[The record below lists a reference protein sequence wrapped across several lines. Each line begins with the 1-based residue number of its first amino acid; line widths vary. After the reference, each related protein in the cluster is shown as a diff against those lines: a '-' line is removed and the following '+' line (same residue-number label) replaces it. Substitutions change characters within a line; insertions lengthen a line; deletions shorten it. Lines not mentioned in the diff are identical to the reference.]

1 MPKKRQA
8 KSRIS
13 VKASPEYLRLHREE
27 PDYKRDLL
35 KVNKETK
42 SNIKEILCKLY
53 GSAMAKKW
61 YPEIKRRMQVYY
73 AHKTSEMIEDDAGF
87 QPENRFTEK
96 DMILITY
103 GDLIVSPGKRPL
115 EVLYDVLTKKVP
127 FATTVHILPFFPYS
141 SDRGFSVKSYF
152 AVDPSMGVWADIDRL
167 GTRFEL
173 MFDGVINHVSSKSR
187 LFQEFLNGNPAFEDF
202 FIQFSTKHDM
212 SMDHRKLILRPRTS
226 DVLTKYDTIYGPK
239 FVWTTFSE
247 DQIDLNYKNIR
258 VLLYVLDVLF
268 FYVRKGA
275 DIIRLDA
282 VTYLWS
288 ELGTSCAHLEQT
300 HLVIQLFRAILD
312 AVAPKVALIT
322 ETNVPHEDNITYF
335 GNGSNEAQM
344 IYNFTLPPL
353 VLYSLYSGSAE
364 KLSRWADS
372 LEHIS
377 DTATY
382 FNFLDSHDGIGL
394 LPVKSILSEEEIQG
408 MIDKVLYHGGMVSYR
423 TEKDGS
429 QSAYELNIT
438 WYSALNK
445 RKSPESKDLKIDRF
459 VASRAIALAMK
470 GVPGIYMS
478 SLIGTRND
486 FESVSKTG
494 EKRSINRKTFEAEAL
509 LALLEDR
516 NSTAYRLM
524 LRLGILFNARF
535 LCSAFHPNA
544 SMKVL
549 FDNKAIF
556 AVVRHS
562 VDKTREVVCLTNV
575 SGEKQEFIIRKEDVC
590 TWPKE
595 FRNLFTKIKTPV
607 KGDRCTITLNP
618 YQVKWLEAF
627 KEDRD
632 R

>member
-1 MPKKRQA
+1 MQRRKTE

-13 VKASPEYLRLHREE
+13 VKANPEYLRLHLEE
-27 PDYKRDLL
+27 PDYSREPLDVPRDIY
-35 KVNKETK
+35 KK
-42 SNIKEILCKLY
+42 IKTILSKLY
-53 GSAMAKKW
+53 GSAMASRW
-61 YPEIKRRMQVYY
+61 YPEIKRKMQVYY
-73 AHKTSEMIEDDAGF
+73 AHKTEEMIEDDSKY

-103 GDLIVSPGKRPL
+103 GDLIASPGKRPL
-115 EVLYDVLTKKVP
+115 EVLYDVLTKNVP

-152 AVDPSMGVWADIDRL
+152 AVDPRMGVWADIDKL
-167 GTRFEL
+167 GTRYEL

-187 LFQEFLNGNPAFEDF
+187 LFQEFLNGNPEFEDF
-202 FIQFSTKHDM
+202 FIRFSTDHEM
-212 SMDHRKLILRPRTS
+212 SPDHRKLILRPRTS
-226 DVLTKYDTIYGPK
+226 DVLTKYNTLYGPK

-247 DQIDLNYKNIR
+247 DQIDLNYKNIK

-300 HLVIQLFRAILD
+300 HLVIQLFRLILD

-322 ETNVPHEDNITYF
+322 ETNVPHEDNISYF
-335 GNGSNEAQM
+335 GDGSNEAQM

-353 VLYSLYSGSAE
+353 VLYSLYSGSAR
-364 KLSRWADS
+364 KLSQWADS
-372 LEHIS
+372 LRHVS

-394 LPVKSILSEEEIQG
+394 LPVKSILDDQEIQT
-408 MIDKVLYHGGMVSYR
+408 MIDRVIQHGGMVSYR

-438 WYSALNK
+438 WFSALNK
-445 RKSPESKDLKIDRF
+445 ENSNEKVDLQIDRF
-459 VASRAIALAMK
+459 VASRAIALVMK

-486 FESVSKTG
+486 FDSVTKTG
-494 EKRSINRKTFEAEAL
+494 EKRSINRKTFHAEAL
-509 LALLEDR
+509 QALLEDR

-524 LRLGILFNARF
+524 LRLGILFNVRF

-549 FDNKAIF
+549 LDNEAVF
-556 AVVRHS
+556 AVVRQS
-562 VDKTREVVCLTNV
+562 VDKTKEVVCLTNI
-575 SGEKQEFIIRKEDVC
+575 SDEKQI
-590 TWPKE
+590 
-595 FRNLFTKIKTPV
+595 FTLR
-607 KGDRCTITLNP
+607 KGDVDNWPAAFVNMFTSIKAPVSEAVCSITLNP
-618 YQVKWLEAF
+618 YQVKWFEAL
-627 KEDRD
+627 KEEQD
-632 R
+632 